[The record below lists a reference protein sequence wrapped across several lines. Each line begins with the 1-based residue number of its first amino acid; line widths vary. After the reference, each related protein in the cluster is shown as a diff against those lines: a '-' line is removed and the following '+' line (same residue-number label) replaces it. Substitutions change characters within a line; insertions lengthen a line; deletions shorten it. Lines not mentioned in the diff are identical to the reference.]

1 MSFLHAMFPAC
12 AAVVITTGLPSQAR
26 GEEGRAVG
34 QDNKPP
40 AISIGRGYYA
50 ILPNKILLASEV
62 TDGKPE
68 SIQCTWTKESGPGEV
83 RFERPTAKTTWATAT
98 QPGQYVFKLKATD
111 GSASAEAIATVN
123 VYPPGERFGNPIL
136 PGMFPDPHVMFD
148 EGKFYIY
155 ATSMENDAG
164 SYGRASVWQSDDFV
178 NWEMKLTN
186 YPEYGK
192 FGGDIWAPD
201 IIRKDD
207 TYYQFITRSGGY
219 DTWIAV
225 ADSPTGPWKNLR
237 EDNTAIVSGGGH
249 AGRIVAAYNMDSQ
262 PFIDDDGQAY
272 MVWGWSESMAAKLTP
287 DLKNIDGDVHFLK
300 GTKWLPSGGELPQ
313 WLSVDLGESMPITR
327 ILSSPEFKHVAY
339 GYKIEVSE
347 DGQSWSVF
355 ADRSANRTDLPGD
368 GYVDAGQGR
377 GRHVRITFNH
387 CGGNWAGLYNFA
399 VYSADK
405 VVSVGKPVTASSVRG
420 KGSEPENA
428 VDVSNGPFIPDF
440 VEGSYMLKH
449 QGTYYLLYSSGAL
462 HDGTYSVRYAMAKH
476 PFGPFTTPPDHT
488 ILQMNKEQTT
498 RGPGH
503 NSVLKFNGKHYI
515 VYHQHNQPHEGG
527 ALVFRQ
533 TCADLL
539 EFNADGT
546 IQPVVPTQTG
556 VGPLQKPVS
565 RGNDLAR
572 GRYATATSVK
582 SGVHAPEFALDH
594 NNASL
599 WRAADN
605 TYPQTL
611 TVALGGAVSISRI
624 ETSFEYP
631 TLSYK
636 YAIETSL
643 DGKIWQ
649 PYADQSAAFPV
660 AVSPH
665 KDVKSAKAAFVRI
678 TIHGCQRPENGAG
691 IYSFQIFD

>member
-1 MSFLHAMFPAC
+1 MKHPLLIASMALLVGNVLA
-12 AAVVITTGLPSQAR
+12 
-26 GEEGRAVG
+26 EENKKPEPPPPVG
-34 QDNKPP
+34 
-40 AISIGRGYYA
+40 IGRGYYA
-50 ILPNKILLASEV
+50 ILPHKLLLASHLQREW
-62 TDGKPE
+62 KNAKL
-68 SIQCTWTKESGPGEV
+68 SWTRKSGPGEV
-83 RFERPTAKTTWATAT
+83 KIERPDAATTWATAD
-98 QPGQYVFKLKATD
+98 QPGKYVFQLTAMIEGKPPITGAT
-111 GSASAEAIATVN
+111 EVN
-123 VYPPGERFGNPIL
+123 VYPPGEYFGNPIL

-148 EGKFYIY
+148 EGKFHIY

-164 SYGRASVWQSDDFV
+164 SYGRASVWTSDDFV

-201 IIRKDD
+201 IIRKGDK
-207 TYYQFITRSGGY
+207 YYQFITRSGGY

-237 EDNTAIVSGGGH
+237 EDNTAIVSGGGN
-249 AGRIVAAYNMDSQ
+249 AGRIVAAYNMDAQ

-272 MVWGWSESMAAKLTP
+272 MYWGWSESMAAKLTP
-287 DLKNIDGDVHFLK
+287 DLKDIDGDVHFLK

-313 WLSVDLGESMPITR
+313 WLSVDLGATMPITK

-339 GYKIEVSE
+339 GYKIEVS
-347 DGQSWSVF
+347 DDNKNWRLF
-355 ADRSANRTDLPGD
+355 ADRSENRTELPGD
-368 GYVDAGQGR
+368 GYVDQGQGK
-377 GRHVRITFNH
+377 GRHVRITFNN

-399 VYSADK
+399 VCSGDK
-405 VVSVGKPVTASSVRG
+405 VVSLNKPVTASTVRG

-428 VDVSNGPFIPDF
+428 VDVSNGPSIPDF
-440 VEGSYMLKH
+440 VEGSYMIKH
-449 QGTYYLLYSSGAL
+449 QGRYYLLYSSGVL
-462 HDGTYSVRYAMAKH
+462 HDGTYSVRYAMADK
-476 PFGPFTTPPDHT
+476 PLGPFTTPPNHT
-488 ILQMNKEQTT
+488 ILKMNEEQTT

-503 NSVLKFNGKHYI
+503 NSVLKFKGKHYI

-533 TCADLL
+533 TAADVL
-539 EFNADGT
+539 EFNPDGT
-546 IQPVVPTQTG
+546 IKPVVPTQTG
-556 VGPLQKPVS
+556 FGPLQKLVPQ
-565 RGNDLAR
+565 GNDLAR
-572 GRYATATSVK
+572 GKYATATSVK
-582 SGVHAPEFALDH
+582 SGYYVPEFALDH

-611 TVALGGAVSISRI
+611 TVDLGGTVAISRI

-636 YAIETSL
+636 YTIETSA
-643 DGKIWQ
+643 DGKTWQ

-660 AVSPH
+660 AVSPR
-665 KDVKSAKAAFVRI
+665 KDTKPAKAAFARI
-678 TIHGCQRPENGAG
+678 TIHGCERPENNAG
-691 IYSFQIFD
+691 IYSFQIFE

>member
-1 MSFLHAMFPAC
+1 MKFQPFIA
-12 AAVVITTGLPSQAR
+12 
-26 GEEGRAVG
+26 
-34 QDNKPP
+34 
-40 AISIGRGYYA
+40 AISLVATNAIAEEAKKPEPPPPVGIGRGYYA
-50 ILPNKILLASEV
+50 ILPNKLLLASHLQ
-62 TDGKPE
+62 PE
-68 SIQCTWTKESGPGEV
+68 WKDAKLSWIKQSGPGEV
-83 RFERPTAKTTWATAT
+83 KIERSNAATTWATAR
-98 QPGQYVFKLKATD
+98 QSGKYVFQLTATLD
-111 GSASAEAIATVN
+111 GKPPIIGSTEVN
-123 VYPPGERFGNPIL
+123 VYPTGDYRGNPIF

-148 EGKFYIY
+148 EGKFFIY

-201 IIRKDD
+201 IIRKGGQ
-207 TYYQFITRSGGY
+207 YYQFITRSGGY

-237 EDNTAIVSGGGH
+237 EDNTPIVSGGGN

-262 PFIDDDGQAY
+262 PFIDDDDQAY
-272 MVWGWSESMAAKLTP
+272 MYWGWSESMAAKLTP

-313 WLSVDLGESMPITR
+313 WLSVDLGASMPITKV
-327 ILSSPEFKHVAY
+327 LSSPEFKHVAY

-347 DGQSWSVF
+347 DGQTWSLF
-355 ADRSANRTDLPGD
+355 ADRSANRSELPGD
-368 GYVDAGQGR
+368 GYVDKGNAK

-387 CGGNWAGLYNFA
+387 CGGHWAGLYNFA
-399 VYSADK
+399 VYSGDK
-405 VVSVGKPVTASSVRG
+405 IVSLGKPVTASSVRG

-428 VDVSNGPFIPDF
+428 VDVSNGPSLADF
-440 VEGSYMLKH
+440 VEGSYMIKH
-449 QGTYYLLYSSGAL
+449 NGKYYLLYSSGAL
-462 HDGTYSVRYAMAKH
+462 HDGSYCVRYAMADH
-476 PFGPFTTPPDHT
+476 PFGPFTTPPNHT
-488 ILQMNKEQTT
+488 ILKMNAEQTT

-503 NSVLKFNGKHYI
+503 NSVLKFKGKHYI

-533 TCADLL
+533 TCADLM

-546 IQPVVPTQTG
+546 IKPVVPTQTG
-556 VGPLQKPVS
+556 VGPLQKPVQQ
-565 RGNDLAR
+565 GKDLAQ
-572 GRYATATSVK
+572 GCYASATSVK
-582 SGVHAPEFALDH
+582 SGFHVPEYALDH

-605 TYPQTL
+605 SYPQSL
-611 TVALGGAVSISRI
+611 TVDLGGIREFSEIR
-624 ETSFEYP
+624 TSFEYP

-636 YAIETSL
+636 YHIEVSE
-643 DGKIWQ
+643 DGVTWKTHS
-649 PYADQSAAFPV
+649 DKRAAFPT

-665 KDVKSAKAAFVRI
+665 KDPGKARARFVRI
-678 TIHGCQRPENGAG
+678 TLHGCERPENGAG
-691 IYSFQIFD
+691 IYSFEIR